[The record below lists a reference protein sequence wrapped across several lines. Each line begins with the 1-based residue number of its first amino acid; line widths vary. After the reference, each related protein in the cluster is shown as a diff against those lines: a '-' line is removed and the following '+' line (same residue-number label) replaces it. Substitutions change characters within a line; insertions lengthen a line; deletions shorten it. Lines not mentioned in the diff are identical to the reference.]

1 MRFNS
6 LASYNN
12 TPIFYNIKNRC
23 FILCICLFCISS
35 CKPKKHAANNQS
47 ITAAN
52 YLNLKYAKGFEVN
65 YFKGYKQII
74 VKQAWK
80 NAPYPISYY
89 LLNDSQSIPKNIQA
103 QDVIIMSPLDKVS
116 VMSTTYLSFFKLL
129 QAESKITAISDIDY
143 VYDSTIQQLYQQQ
156 KIAAIGFDENRN
168 DEKLI
173 ALQSKYIFT
182 YGIQQPKDESKL
194 EHLGVQRIYVSE
206 YLEDSPMAQAEWL
219 LFFAAFLNK
228 EAEAKIIFDSI
239 DTRYKALKSKASTFT
254 NKPFVM
260 CNLPF
265 KGNWYIPG
273 GNSLAAQ
280 FIKDAG
286 ANYVFQDN
294 KETGGVNVS
303 YEKALMMA
311 MKADYFIH
319 VNNCKNKKELE
330 TSYPAITALKAYN
343 NNHMYNNNNRIN
355 SAKANDFWEAGI
367 VQPDIILQDLMNIFH
382 PESKQIN
389 SLYYY
394 RKIETL

>member
-1 MRFNS
+1 MRLIK
-6 LASYNN
+6 LASFHD
-12 TPIFYNIKNRC
+12 TPIFYILKNGC
-23 FILCICLFCISS
+23 IILVICLFLFSS
-35 CKPKKHAANNQS
+35 CKKKNTTANKQS

-52 YLNLKYAKGFEVN
+52 YLSLKYAKGFEVN

-89 LLNDSQSIPKNIQA
+89 LVNDSQSIPKNIQA
-103 QDVIIMSPLDKVS
+103 QDVIILLPLDKVS

-129 QAESKITAISDIDY
+129 QAESKIATISDIDY
-143 VYDSTIQQLYQQQ
+143 VYDANIQQLFKDH

-173 ALQSKYIFT
+173 ELQSKYIFT

-194 EHLGVQRIYVSE
+194 EHLGIHRIYVSE

-228 EAEAKIIFDSI
+228 EAEAKIIFNSI
-239 DTRYKALKSKASTFT
+239 DQRYKALKSKASTYSD
-254 NKPFVM
+254 KPYVM

-303 YEKALMMA
+303 YEKAFMMA

-330 TSYPAITALKAYN
+330 ASYTAINALKAYK
-343 NNHMYNNNNRIN
+343 NNHIYNNNNRIN
-355 SAKANDFWEAGI
+355 SAKANDFWENGI
-367 VQPDIILQDLMNIFH
+367 VEPDVILQDLMNIFH
-382 PESKQIN
+382 PKSANQN